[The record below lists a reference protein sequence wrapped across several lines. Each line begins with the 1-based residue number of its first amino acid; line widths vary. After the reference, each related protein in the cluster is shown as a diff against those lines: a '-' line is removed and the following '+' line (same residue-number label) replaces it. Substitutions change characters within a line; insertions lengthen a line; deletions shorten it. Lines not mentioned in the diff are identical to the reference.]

1 VLFECLTGLAP
12 FRRDSELAVLWA
24 HVHDAPPRISD
35 HRPDLPAA
43 LDDVIG
49 RALAKTP
56 GDRYPSCGALVAT
69 AQAALAGAAP
79 SGVRHR
85 ISRALGRRAWHRR
98 RPGLSGLTRR
108 SSLVLTITATVLSAV
123 LLVAAV
129 LLARDGGAPAV
140 PTTPTVPLAA
150 NRAVRID
157 PASFQA
163 EAAVAVGTDPV
174 AVAGGGGLVWVANRR
189 DGTVTVVDPGTNR
202 VQETIPAS
210 GSWPVGQGGPGL
222 TFASGSVWVT
232 NADQRRV
239 ARVEPGADPTT
250 IPVDVS
256 PSAIAAAPD
265 ADIVWVAGRTR
276 SGGGLL
282 ARIDARTNQVAGTF
296 SVPQPPSGLAVTADG
311 GTVWMVTTK
320 DRTLRSFDTRTGD
333 PGKPVK
339 LRLAPDQVALGDG
352 AVWVTSSSSDTVLR
366 IDPAT
371 SKAKEIRVG
380 NGPSGIA
387 FGADRVWVAN
397 SQDGTVS
404 AIDPQTNEVA
414 TRRLGFRP
422 AAVAVVAEQRAVWV
436 ALAA

>member
-1 VLFECLTGLAP
+1 
-12 FRRDSELAVLWA
+12 
-24 HVHDAPPRISD
+24 
-35 HRPDLPAA
+35 
-43 LDDVIG
+43 
-49 RALAKTP
+49 
-56 GDRYPSCGALVAT
+56 
-69 AQAALAGAAP
+69 
-79 SGVRHR
+79 
-85 ISRALGRRAWHRR
+85 
-98 RPGLSGLTRR
+98 
-108 SSLVLTITATVLSAV
+108 VLSAV

-129 LLARDGGAPAV
+129 LLARDGGAP
-140 PTTPTVPLAA
+140 TVPVTPAVLPAA

-157 PASFQA
+157 PGSFQA
-163 EAAVAVGTDPV
+163 MAAVPVGTDPV
-174 AVAGGGGLVWVANRR
+174 AVVGGGGLVWVANRQ

-222 TFASGSVWVT
+222 AFASGSVWVP

-250 IPVDVS
+250 IPVDAS
-256 PSAIAAAPD
+256 PTAIAAAPN
-265 ADIVWVAGRTR
+265 ADIVWVVGRTR

-282 ARIDARTNQVAGTF
+282 ARIDARTNQVDPTIALRHA
-296 SVPQPPSGLAVTADG
+296 PSGLAVTADG
-311 GTVWMVTTK
+311 ETVWTVTTK
-320 DRTLRSFDTRTGD
+320 DQTLRSFDTRTGD
-333 PGKPVK
+333 PGEPVK
-339 LRLAPDQVALGDG
+339 LKLAPNQVVLGDG
-352 AVWVTSSSSDTVLR
+352 AVWVTSSSDTVLR
-366 IDPAT
+366 VDPAT
-371 SKAKEIRVG
+371 SKAKRIRVG

-397 SQDGTVS
+397 SQDGTLS